1 MSLERLNI
9 EKIRAK
15 FANIWKSE
23 RRILDE
29 QREIARELKKDVCR
43 LGHYQGSTVAFVAAD
58 GGDNRIRLNS
68 SMSEGPAIVELV
80 RIVDS
85 NGREQAL
92 EAFCGTEGDDVFD
105 ETSPAYRLCKKLG
118 HEKVTDLS
126 PFLRNKNLSRSVQ
139 MSEYREIVEWAV
151 LYDLLTNNNNKAWE
165 RDTLVVREGALRTRA
180 FTRSSFEALDA
191 EIRGAYEQLK
201 KNSKNMYFAG
211 VAKQTA
217 LLNRLHS
224 ALLLENV
231 FDREEPQF
239 VHVPR
244 DIAEKF
250 YERRWLDTM
259 ETAENR
265 DYHSMAEM
273 YLVKFGNHP
282 LDRVWPVDIAVWQKD
297 DAEKILG
304 YLAEDARPGFPIPDF
319 PLCIQRA
326 HEHAR
331 IGGIELSYLTDL
343 LFEEISDGMN
353 EEEREKIVRAH
364 YLRENV
370 ATLRYRND

>member
-9 EKIRAK
+9 EKIRAS
-15 FANIWKSE
+15 FAEVWKSE
-23 RRILDE
+23 KRILDE
-29 QREIARELKKDVCR
+29 QREIARKLKKDVCR

-68 SMSEGPAIVELV
+68 SMSAGPAIAELV

-105 ETSPAYRLCKKLG
+105 ATSPAHRLCRVLG
-118 HEKVTDLS
+118 HEQVADVS
-126 PFLRNKNLSRSVQ
+126 PFLGNKNLSRSAQ

-151 LYDLLTNNNNKAWE
+151 LYDLLTNKAWGS
-165 RDTLVVREGALRTRA
+165 DTLLVREGALRTRA
-180 FTRSSFEALDA
+180 FTRLSFKALDA
-191 EIRGAYEQLK
+191 KIREAYEQHK
-201 KNSKNMYFAG
+201 KDGINMYFAG

-231 FDREEPQF
+231 FDGEEPQF

-259 ETAENR
+259 ETAERQEYN
-265 DYHSMAEM
+265 SLAEM
-273 YLVKFGNHP
+273 YLVKFGDHP
-282 LDRVWPVDIAVWQKD
+282 LDRVWPVDIAVWQAS

-319 PLCIQRA
+319 PSCIQRA
-326 HEHAR
+326 HEHAK
-331 IGGIELSYLTDL
+331 IGGIEMSYLTDL
-343 LFEEISDGMN
+343 LLEEISGGMN
-353 EEEREKIVRAH
+353 EEDREKIVRAH
-364 YLRENV
+364 CLREDV
-370 ATLRYRND
+370 TALRYHNE

>member
-9 EKIRAK
+9 EKMRAS
-15 FANIWKSE
+15 FAYIWKSE
-23 RRILDE
+23 QRILDE
-29 QREIARELKKDVCR
+29 QREIARELKKDVRR

-58 GGDNRIRLNS
+58 GGDNRIHLNA
-68 SMSEGPAIVELV
+68 SMSAGPAVVELV

-92 EAFCGTEGDDVFD
+92 EAFCGTEGDNVFD
-105 ETSPAYRLCKKLG
+105 KNSPAHRLCRELG
-118 HEKVTDLS
+118 QEKVADLS
-126 PFLRNKNLSRSVQ
+126 PFLGNKNLSRSVQ

-151 LYDLLTNNNNKAWE
+151 LHDLLTGKAWGS
-165 RDTLVVREGALRTRA
+165 DTLLVREGALRTRA
-180 FTRSSFEALDA
+180 FTPSSFEALDKK
-191 EIRGAYEQLK
+191 IRGAHEQHK
-201 KNSKNMYFAG
+201 RDGINMYFAG

-250 YERRWLDTM
+250 YKRRWLDTM
-259 ETAENR
+259 ETAANR
-265 DYHSMAEM
+265 EYSSLAEM
-273 YLVKFGNHP
+273 YLVKFGDHP
-282 LDRVWPVDIAVWQKD
+282 LDRVWPVDIAVWQSN

-319 PLCIQRA
+319 PSCIQRA
-326 HEHAR
+326 HEHAKV
-331 IGGIELSYLTDL
+331 GGIELSYLTDL
-343 LFEEISDGMN
+343 LFEQISGDMN
-353 EEEREKIVRAH
+353 EEDREKIMRA
-364 YLRENV
+364 YCLREDV
-370 ATLRYRND
+370 TALRYHHE